1 MNYGF
6 VKVAAAVPRVKV
18 ADCKFNS
25 ERLEGLI
32 TIAEGKGVQILT
44 FPEMCITGYTCGDLF
59 AQQLLLEQAEMA
71 LIQILNSTRQLDIIS
86 ILGMPVVVNST
97 VINAAVVIQKGK
109 ILGVVPKTYLPNYK
123 EFYEQRWFTSALQVS
138 ENSVRLCGQIVPMG
152 NNLLFETAETT
163 FGIEICEDLWATVPP
178 SSSLAL
184 QGAEIIFNLSA
195 DDEGIGKHNYLCSL
209 ISQQSARC
217 ISGYVFSSSGFG
229 ESTTDVVF
237 AGNGLIYENGYL
249 LARSERFCMEEQLI
263 INEID
268 VECIRAE
275 RRVNTTFAANKAN
288 CPGKEAVRISTE
300 FVNSKD
306 LNLTRTFNPHPF
318 VPQGSELNSRCEEI
332 FSIQIAGLLHT
343 GAKTAVIGISGGLDS
358 TLALLVC
365 VKTFDKLGLSRKDIL
380 GITMPG
386 FGTTDRTYHNAIDLM
401 NSLGVSIRE
410 ISIREACIQHFKD
423 IGHDLNIHDVTYEN
437 SQARERT
444 QILMDIANQTWGMVI
459 GTGDLSELAL
469 GWATYNGDHMSMYG
483 VNAGIPKTLV
493 KHLVQWVAEN
503 GMDETS
509 KATLLDIVDTPISPE
524 LIPADENGEIK
535 QKTEDLV
542 GPYELHDFF
551 LYYFLRFGFRPS
563 KIYYLANIAFKGNY
577 DEETI
582 KKKVMSMYTDPD
594 HIKVSDPGKIEG
606 NCVFTYL
613 DAFCKPEHFEKYLP
627 EYENLD
633 ALKAHYQRGGL
644 GDVKVKRF
652 LNSVMQEELAP
663 IRERRLEWQ
672 AKLPEV
678 VKILEEGTKK
688 AYATAEKTLDEV
700 KSSMKIN
707 YFKDNSLI

>member
-249 LARSERFCMEEQLI
+249 LARSERFCLEEQLI

-332 FSIQIAGLLHT
+332 FSIQIAGLAQRLLHT
-343 GAKTAVIGISGGLDS
+343 GARTAVIGISGGLDS

-469 GWATYNGDHMSMYG
+469 GWATYNGDHMSMYS

-563 KIYYLANIAFKGNY
+563 KIYFLAQTAFSGVY
-577 DEETI
+577 DDETI
-582 KKKVMSMYTDPD
+582 KKWLQTFFRRFFNQQFKRSCLPDGPKVGSISISPRGDWRMP
-594 HIKVSDPGKIEG
+594 SD
-606 NCVFTYL
+606 
-613 DAFCKPEHFEKYLP
+613 ASS
-627 EYENLD
+627 
-633 ALKAHYQRGGL
+633 AAWLKEIA
-644 GDVKVKRF
+644 
-652 LNSVMQEELAP
+652 EL
-663 IRERRLEWQ
+663 
-672 AKLPEV
+672 
-678 VKILEEGTKK
+678 
-688 AYATAEKTLDEV
+688 
-700 KSSMKIN
+700 
-707 YFKDNSLI
+707 

>member
-249 LARSERFCMEEQLI
+249 LARSERFCLEEQLI

-268 VECIRAE
+268 VVCIRAE

-332 FSIQIAGLLHT
+332 FSIQIAGLAQRLLHT

-503 GMDETS
+503 GMDEAS

-535 QKTEDLV
+535 QKT
-542 GPYELHDFF
+542 
-551 LYYFLRFGFRPS
+551 
-563 KIYYLANIAFKGNY
+563 
-577 DEETI
+577 
-582 KKKVMSMYTDPD
+582 
-594 HIKVSDPGKIEG
+594 
-606 NCVFTYL
+606 
-613 DAFCKPEHFEKYLP
+613 
-627 EYENLD
+627 
-633 ALKAHYQRGGL
+633 
-644 GDVKVKRF
+644 
-652 LNSVMQEELAP
+652 
-663 IRERRLEWQ
+663 
-672 AKLPEV
+672 
-678 VKILEEGTKK
+678 
-688 AYATAEKTLDEV
+688 
-700 KSSMKIN
+700 
-707 YFKDNSLI
+707 

>member
-6 VKVAAAVPRVKV
+6 VKVAAAGPRVKV

-332 FSIQIAGLLHT
+332 FSIQIAGLAQRLLHT

-503 GMDETS
+503 GMDEAS

-563 KIYYLANIAFKGNY
+563 KIYFLAQTAFSGVY
-577 DEETI
+577 DDETI
-582 KKKVMSMYTDPD
+582 KKWLQTFFRRFFNQQFKRSCLPDGPKVGSISISPRGDWRMP
-594 HIKVSDPGKIEG
+594 SD
-606 NCVFTYL
+606 
-613 DAFCKPEHFEKYLP
+613 ASS
-627 EYENLD
+627 
-633 ALKAHYQRGGL
+633 AAWLKEIA
-644 GDVKVKRF
+644 
-652 LNSVMQEELAP
+652 EL
-663 IRERRLEWQ
+663 
-672 AKLPEV
+672 
-678 VKILEEGTKK
+678 
-688 AYATAEKTLDEV
+688 
-700 KSSMKIN
+700 
-707 YFKDNSLI
+707 

>member
-32 TIAEGKGVQILT
+32 AIAEGKGVQILT

-71 LIQILNSTRQLDIIS
+71 LMQILNNPRQLDIIS

-97 VINAAVVIQKGK
+97 IINAAVAIQKGK

-138 ENSVRLCGQIVPMG
+138 ETSVRLCGQIVPMG

-163 FGIEICEDLWATVPP
+163 FGIEICEDLWSTVPP

-195 DDEGIGKHNYLCSL
+195 DDEGIGKHSYLCSL

-217 ISGYVFSSSGFG
+217 LSGYVFSSSGFG

-237 AGNGLIYENGYL
+237 AGNGLIYENGGL
-249 LARSERFCMEEQLI
+249 LARSERFCLEEQLVI
-263 INEID
+263 SEID

-275 RRVNTTFAANKAN
+275 RRINTTFAANKAN
-288 CPGKEAVRISTE
+288 CPGKEAIRVSTE
-300 FVNSKD
+300 YTNSKD

-318 VPQGSELNSRCEEI
+318 VPQGAELNNRCEEI
-332 FSIQIAGLLHT
+332 FSIQVAGLAQRLVHT
-343 GAKTAVIGISGGLDS
+343 GAKTAVVGISGGLDS

-386 FGTTDRTYHNAIDLM
+386 FGTTDRTYHNAIALM
-401 NSLGVSIRE
+401 NSLGISIRE

-423 IGHDLNIHDVTYEN
+423 IGHDLNVHDVTYEN

-444 QILMDIANQTWGMVI
+444 QILMDVANQICGLVI

-483 VNAGIPKTLV
+483 VNASIPKTLV
-493 KHLVQWVAEN
+493 QHLVQWVAEN
-503 GMDETS
+503 EVDGES
-509 KATLLDIVDTPISPE
+509 KITLLDIVDTPISPE

-563 KIYYLANIAFKGNY
+563 KIYFLAQTVFNGIY
-577 DEETI
+577 DAETI
-582 KKKVMSMYTDPD
+582 KKWLQTFFRRFFNQQFKRSCLPDGPKVGS
-594 HIKVSDPGKIEG
+594 VSISPRGDWRMPS
-606 NCVFTYL
+606 
-613 DAFCKPEHFEKYLP
+613 DASS
-627 EYENLD
+627 
-633 ALKAHYQRGGL
+633 AAWLKE
-644 GDVKVKRF
+644 V
-652 LNSVMQEELAP
+652 SEL
-663 IRERRLEWQ
+663 
-672 AKLPEV
+672 
-678 VKILEEGTKK
+678 
-688 AYATAEKTLDEV
+688 
-700 KSSMKIN
+700 
-707 YFKDNSLI
+707 